1 MKLETTSPL
10 VLLKKTIGAKAA
22 VHKLPLTCFY
32 PILLSCLAT
41 IFIKATLFLVVA
53 RVMTSKL
60 SSLGQSYAAA
70 VSVSNI
76 VKQRGILEE
85 LSSFLFI
92 PHIGKRVESEAF
104 FCC

>member
-1 MKLETTSPL
+1 MKLETTSPI

-22 VHKLPLTCFY
+22 VQKIPLTCFC

-41 IFIKATLFLVVA
+41 IFIKATLIIVVA

-60 SSLGQSYAAA
+60 ASLGQSCAAA
-70 VSVSNI
+70 ISVSNI

-85 LSSFLFI
+85 LSSFLPV
-92 PHIGKRVESEAF
+92 PHWEESRK
-104 FCC
+104 

>member
-10 VLLKKTIGAKAA
+10 VLLKKTTGTKAA
-22 VHKLPLTCFY
+22 VHKVLLTCVQ

-60 SSLGQSYAAA
+60 ASLGQSYAAA

-85 LSSFLFI
+85 FSSFLFV
-92 PHIGKRVESEAF
+92 PRIGKRVESEAF

>member
-10 VLLKKTIGAKAA
+10 VLLKKTVEAKAT
-22 VHKLPLTCFY
+22 VQKVPLTCFY

-41 IFIKATLFLVVA
+41 IFIKATLIIVVA

-60 SSLGQSYAAA
+60 ASLDQSYAAA

-76 VKQRGILEE
+76 VKQRGVLEE
-85 LSSFLFI
+85 LSSFLFV
-92 PHIGKRVESEAF
+92 PHIGKSRK
-104 FCC
+104 